1 MMGDTN
7 ASRYLHH
14 LVTLCPPPSHPAS
27 AGRGATR
34 QPTQVVPAS
43 HRELI
48 HTYGAGCFDEFLWV
62 FADGAPNS
70 DLDIAESTHQLRS
83 ILRDKAPNQLSHVLN
98 EYQCAPDHLVQWGVT
113 DNADV
118 LAWIAVGEPE
128 SWPTVIIQAGQ
139 LGAVVSPTS
148 STATVLHLLTGSL
161 RVSFFPSDF
170 PSERPEFSAN
180 PYE

>member
-1 MMGDTN
+1 MGDELT
-7 ASRYLHH
+7 SKDLRH
-14 LVTLCPPPSHPAS
+14 LATWCPPPPHPAS
-27 AGRGATR
+27 VRREALAHPAQIT
-34 QPTQVVPAS
+34 PAS

-48 HTYGAGCFDEFLWV
+48 QTYGVGCFGEFVWV

-70 DLDIAESTHQLRS
+70 NLDITDSTYQLRS
-83 ILRDKAPNQLSHVLN
+83 ILREKTPNHLSRVL
-98 EYQCAPDHLVQWGVT
+98 EEHRSTSDHLVQWGVT

-128 SWPTVIIQAGQ
+128 RWPTVIIQAGQ
-139 LGAVVSPTS
+139 LDAVVSPVS

-161 RVSFFPSDF
+161 HIPFFPSDF